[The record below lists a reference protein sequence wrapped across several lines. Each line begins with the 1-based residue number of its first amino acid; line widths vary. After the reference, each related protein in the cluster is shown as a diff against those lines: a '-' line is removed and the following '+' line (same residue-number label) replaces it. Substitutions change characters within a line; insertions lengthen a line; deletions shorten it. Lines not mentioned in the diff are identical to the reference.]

1 MPDGGAANA
10 RQRGGRGPRN
20 VWSHADATSSAT
32 ITTTQPPMTATSDRT
47 RVPPGRP
54 RAREITLADLGPGEM
69 ARVTRIGSPACRELF
84 AGLGVVEGAA
94 VRVRRTGRWC
104 IVDTAQGLVALDRAV
119 ACCAT
124 VERER
129 GGPLPA
135 PALG

>member
-1 MPDGGAANA
+1 
-10 RQRGGRGPRN
+10 
-20 VWSHADATSSAT
+20 
-32 ITTTQPPMTATSDRT
+32 MTAMADRS

-54 RAREITLADLGPGEM
+54 GAREITIADLGPGEI
-69 ARVTRIGSPACRELF
+69 ARVTRIGSAACRELF
-84 AGLGVVEGAA
+84 AGLGLAEGAA

-104 IVDTAQGLVALDRAV
+104 IVDTAQGLVPLDRAV

-135 PALG
+135 PALD